1 MKVARVLGSSAAAAV
16 FVLVPQA
23 AFASDGYGAP
33 GAGSGN
39 QVSSPST
46 TAADTGALPS
56 TGSSALDTTIAG
68 AGLLLLLGGGA
79 VVVASRRKQLDTA

>member
-33 GAGSGN
+33 GAGSSN
-39 QVSSPST
+39 QVSSPS
-46 TAADTGALPS
+46 APAETGALPS

-68 AGLLLLLGGGA
+68 AGLLLLVGGGA

>member
-33 GAGSGN
+33 GAGSGS
-39 QVSSPST
+39 QVSSSST
-46 TAADTGALPS
+46 SADTGALPS